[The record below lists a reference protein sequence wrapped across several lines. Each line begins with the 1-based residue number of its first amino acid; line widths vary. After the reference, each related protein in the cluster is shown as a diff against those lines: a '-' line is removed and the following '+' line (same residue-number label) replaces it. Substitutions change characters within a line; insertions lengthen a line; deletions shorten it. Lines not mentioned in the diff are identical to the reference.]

1 MTSLYR
7 EIKRQL
13 IADIANGVVA
23 PGAALPNETELAR
36 RFNVS
41 IGTLRR
47 AVDELVADH
56 ILVRQQGRGTF
67 VGRQDRDRFMF
78 QFFRIEGRDGQREF
92 PQLSMQNFAK
102 GRATPAE
109 ARQLGLSGTPSVF
122 RIENVLTLQGQ
133 PVIFDRI
140 AISAQLY
147 SGLTQAQFEQR
158 KGTIYELYQTDFGI
172 TIVDADER
180 VRIEAADAQSAQH
193 LGLSEGDA
201 VLHIERVAHTVDGQV
216 AEFRISTVN
225 TQAHDYVVR
234 ARGQRGA

>member
-13 IADIANGVVA
+13 IADIANGVVT

-67 VGRQDRDRFMF
+67 VGRLDRDRFMF
-78 QFFRIEGRDGQREF
+78 QFFRIEGRDGTREF
-92 PQLSMQNFAK
+92 PQLSTQNFAK

-109 ARQLGLSGTPSVF
+109 ARLLGLTGTPAIY
-122 RIENVLTLQGQ
+122 RIENVLTLQAQ

-140 AISAQLY
+140 VIPAALY
-147 SGLTQAQFEQR
+147 SGLTQEQFVQR

-180 VRIEAADAQSAQH
+180 VRVGAADAQSAEH
-193 LGLSEGDA
+193 LGVAEGHPM
-201 VLHIERVAHTVDGQV
+201 LHIERVAYTVDRQV

-225 TQAHDYVVR
+225 TQAHDYAVR
-234 ARGQRGA
+234 GRGNRDN